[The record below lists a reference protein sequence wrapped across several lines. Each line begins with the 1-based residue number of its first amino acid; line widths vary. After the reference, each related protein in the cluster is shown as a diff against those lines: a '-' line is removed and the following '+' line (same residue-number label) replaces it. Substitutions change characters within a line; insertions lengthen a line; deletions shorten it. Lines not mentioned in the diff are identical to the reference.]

1 MSDFSF
7 KVGDS
12 VYLKS
17 DEFTIQ
23 SINGNICKCKGSHDG
38 KEFTLD
44 LQSEMLQKS
53 TASLGMR
60 VIGADEGFQMDL
72 DSKKAE

>member
-1 MSDFSF
+1 MSDSSF

-23 SINGNICKCKGSHDG
+23 SINGNICKCKWSHGG

-44 LQSEMLQKS
+44 LQSEMLQKP

-60 VIGADEGFQMDL
+60 VIGADEGIQLDL
-72 DSKKAE
+72 DSEKAE